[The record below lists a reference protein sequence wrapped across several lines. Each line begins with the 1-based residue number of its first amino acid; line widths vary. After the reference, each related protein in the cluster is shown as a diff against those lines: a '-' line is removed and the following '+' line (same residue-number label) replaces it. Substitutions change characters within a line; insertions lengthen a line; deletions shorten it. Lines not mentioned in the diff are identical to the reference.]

1 MGLVLD
7 VRNKPKYK
15 KELIY
20 SLELTQR
27 YHLLMQTQVLIKKIS
42 LIGSRADP
50 RFKTPGKTKRYEQ

>member
-7 VRNKPKYK
+7 FRNKPKYK

-42 LIGSRADP
+42 LIGSMDDP
-50 RFKTPGKTKRYEQ
+50 RLKTPGKTKRYEQ